1 MEENNIY
8 LRSLNTF
15 NGWKFIIKD
24 YQRGYR
30 WNKQQV
36 IDLLND
42 LNEFRIKANKEENE
56 IYCLQ
61 PIIIKKIK
69 ENEYELIDGQQRLTT
84 IYMLLKYIRK
94 LAFGGIEKIKYDI
107 IYEAKDN
114 AINLENQKSAYFL
127 NNIDDINLSKTKNLD
142 FYFMKNAYDTIENWF
157 NNNIDLAERMNDLLT
172 NAENNKVKFI
182 CFEIAENRKDSEK
195 IFSRINNNQIKLTD
209 SELIKAQILFN
220 VGSSNESS
228 LLEQINISN
237 EWNNMESILYDDSFW
252 YFLSIEEIKD
262 NRTKL
267 IFDYLAKQYDD
278 TPTNRKYDTF
288 EKVMEHL
295 KQVDSKDFWNNEV
308 HKILNIFRDWYEKVE
323 IYNYI
328 GYLNNVKEIEV
339 YELLDLYKVDKD
351 EKQLSLPEANED
363 NIKTRDDLI
372 LHLKKI
378 IIEYIKKIKI
388 EELIYSDKD
397 NQKIKAVLLLFNV
410 LTTMM
415 DSTFRKFPFD
425 QYKKN
430 KWEIEHLHPQNE
442 KEPNEE
448 NYQDWLNSVNQYI
461 NLLFN
466 QKDIPE
472 EKLNYLVKKINNINP
487 EERKNVYFEVT
498 ETLKEIMKIDIHK
511 IGNLVLLDKKRN
523 IIFSNKFFNEKR
535 NELINDNTSI
545 YTPICTR
552 NAFLKV
558 YSSNLDTL
566 SIWTK
571 DDMIDYRE
579 KLLEELQYF
588 INGGGEN
595 NGTKRV

>member
-127 NNIDDINLSKTKNLD
+127 NNIDDINLSKTRNLD

-220 VGSSNESS
+220 VGDSNESS

-308 HKILNIFRDWYEKVE
+308 NKILNIFRDWYEKVE

-388 EELIYSDKD
+388 EELIYSVKD

-410 LTTMM
+410 LTTMK

-588 INGGGEN
+588 INSGGEN